1 MKNLL
6 LIFLFLSIGCGQT
19 PLEKDKEKGVMANI
33 LVPTANFF
41 RTTSTPSDDATA
53 AANHATKLAYIKSLP
68 LYDVSAKTAAELKV
82 LSLDGIVES
91 AEVPTDGKPSI
102 KFYVATK
109 ATSSLPAS
117 RLVGFGWTTKA
128 TTVPSGTTRFA
139 SNLTTVSNIN
149 FTIAKYVE
157 GTNGSPGKWVN
168 YIVTTPEVTAGSDGT
183 TTYTRSRAFSL
194 PTNDNEGTITE
205 DKVEG
210 SYTYKFSR
218 NIITSKDFIKSTY
231 GETRTTAYTKTKTLS
246 AVSSTKQAN
255 LGDLTYNASL
265 PHRVIVY
272 LGTGNVRGTSTNNT
286 NGTDTATGVTTVNFD
301 DGETLAYD
309 FIPETKAIKA
319 LQRDITNTETCN
331 RCHQKASATTTT
343 GITARGLIFHGSGGR
358 NDVKHCVMCH
368 TDQLRAGSDVNVIAD
383 TTTGLYSAPTPAEYY
398 VLDGYNVVDFP
409 VMVHKFHMSTGLTKG
424 GNYYA
429 IDSGYNF
436 KTKAAA
442 FISLADAKLCYNCHT
457 TNKSAVNEDNWK
469 TKPSIAACGSCHDG
483 VNFANGLMFKSL
495 KTSNK
500 DVTHGGGKQ
509 TDDSKCAGCHTVSDV
524 ISKHGL

>member
-319 LQRDITNTETCN
+319 LQRDITNTEKEKFRANKISFIFQHHLLLPDFTALEN
-331 RCHQKASATTTT
+331 VMIPLLISKMNVIKAKQEAIIMLQKVGLGERLDSFPSQLSGGESARVGVARALVSKKQLVLADEPT
-343 GITARGLIFHGSGGR
+343 GNLDRENSKNLMALILELQRDLKFSMVLVTHDMELAAMANKRNKMLSGKLQPITA
-358 NDVKHCVMCH
+358 N
-368 TDQLRAGSDVNVIAD
+368 T
-383 TTTGLYSAPTPAEYY
+383 
-398 VLDGYNVVDFP
+398 
-409 VMVHKFHMSTGLTKG
+409 
-424 GNYYA
+424 
-429 IDSGYNF
+429 
-436 KTKAAA
+436 
-442 FISLADAKLCYNCHT
+442 
-457 TNKSAVNEDNWK
+457 
-469 TKPSIAACGSCHDG
+469 
-483 VNFANGLMFKSL
+483 
-495 KTSNK
+495 
-500 DVTHGGGKQ
+500 
-509 TDDSKCAGCHTVSDV
+509 
-524 ISKHGL
+524 